1 MAANLCKW
9 TVLLKNNVYLRV
21 DFNILNMIDETLN
34 LSHEKSTAEI
44 SVENSETLNV
54 NIPATD
60 SVLDEAAQVAS
71 AVVSAGDVVS
81 SGNEPVSD
89 GAAVSES
96 GESDSGVH
104 DEPEASEELIVGAVL
119 SDSELKSL
127 ASKSLK
133 EIVEAFRNLV
143 DNGDIMELNRQA
155 EYIKATFYKVLKE
168 EKIASGYHAV
178 QESGAYA
185 AQDGTDEVQEAS
197 PENAPVS
204 GTEQADIR
212 IPEETVS
219 VNPFVEIE
227 RAFKELY
234 ARYKGRR
241 AVYFQ
246 NLEKEKQAN
255 LDRKLEIVE
264 ELKNLLE
271 TTEDLNRTFPEF
283 RALQARWRE
292 IGPVPQARIKDVYE
306 TYQHYVEKFYDYV
319 KINNELRDLDF
330 KRNLEAKTRLCERAE
345 ELEKSP
351 NVVEA
356 FARLQKL
363 HEEWK
368 ECGPVAK
375 EYRESIWDRFRAAT
389 SVVNKMHQAY
399 FEGLKSQQKENLEAK
414 TKLCEKAEELA
425 ERDVKDSSGWNS
437 LTKDFEELQKE
448 WRKIGFA
455 SKKENQ
461 KIFDRFRAACDKFY
475 NRKREFYAD
484 FKEQMNSNMEKKTA
498 LCEQAEAVMDS
509 TDWKKTTDYLISLQK
524 QWKEVGPVSRKKSDQ
539 IWARFRAACDH
550 FFDNKEK
557 NFGGIDPQYVDNLH
571 AKQAV
576 VSDIQAYV
584 PSGDASADMKAASE
598 FADRWNAV
606 GFVPFKEKEKIME
619 QYRSAMADKF
629 PDFRIS
635 GGNARPAKGRG
646 QRVENSAVHRERE
659 RLLQKFRKLES
670 EIATYENNIGFF
682 ASSRNADALIKEFN
696 KKIDAAKAEL
706 VELEAKIHRLDSE
719 E

>member
-1 MAANLCKW
+1 
-9 TVLLKNNVYLRV
+9 
-21 DFNILNMIDETLN
+21 MIDETLN
-34 LSHEKSTAEI
+34 PSSGKSTTENSI
-44 SVENSETLNV
+44 ENSETLNV
-54 NIPATD
+54 NASNVT
-60 SVLDEAAQVAS
+60 SAVEEAAAVAAAVVAAGEVVEKAS
-71 AVVSAGDVVS
+71 AEQEPSA
-81 SGNEPVSD
+81 P
-89 GAAVSES
+89 
-96 GESDSGVH
+96 
-104 DEPEASEELIVGAVL
+104 SEEAETSGDAVGMRGAVI
-119 SDSELKSL
+119 SEEELKKL

-168 EKIASGYHAV
+168 EKIASGYHVLPGAADYVPSQEEEEMQDALSEEQMAETETVEEEEAV
-178 QESGAYA
+178 EATD
-185 AQDGTDEVQEAS
+185 AQ
-197 PENAPVS
+197 AP
-204 GTEQADIR
+204 
-212 IPEETVS
+212 VS
-219 VNPFVEIE
+219 VNPFIEIE

-255 LDRKLEIVE
+255 LDKKQEVIE

-283 RALQARWRE
+283 RALQTKWRE
-292 IGPVPQARIKDVYE
+292 IGPVPQTSVKDIYE

-330 KRNLEAKTRLCERAE
+330 KKNLEAKTVLCERAE
-345 ELEKSP
+345 ALEKSP

-356 FARLQKL
+356 FAQLQKL

-368 ECGPVAK
+368 EYGPVAK
-375 EYRESIWDRFRAAT
+375 EFREEIWDRFRAAT
-389 SVVNKMHQAY
+389 SRINKMHQAY
-399 FEGLKSQQKENLEAK
+399 FESLKVQQKENLIAK
-414 TKLCEKAEELA
+414 TALCEKAEGLA
-425 ERDVKDSSGWNS
+425 DKDIKDSNGWNAV
-437 LTKDFEELQKE
+437 TKEFEEIQKE

-455 SKKENQ
+455 SKKDNQ
-461 KIFDRFRAACDKFY
+461 KIYDRFRAACDKFY
-475 NRKREFYAD
+475 NRKRDFYAD
-484 FKEQMNSNMEKKTA
+484 FKEQMSSNMEKKIA

-509 TDWKKTTDYLISLQK
+509 TDWKKTSDYLISLQK

-539 IWARFRAACDH
+539 VWARFRAACDH

-557 NFGGIDPQYVDNLH
+557 NFGGVDPQYVDNLK
-571 AKQAV
+571 AKQAIIDEIG
-576 VSDIQAYV
+576 SYV
-584 PSGDASADMKAASE
+584 PTGDMRADDRAARD

-606 GFVPFKEKEKIME
+606 GFVPFKEKEKINDS
-619 QYRSAMADKF
+619 YRAAMAEKF

-635 GGNARPAKGRG
+635 GGGRG
-646 QRVENSAVHRERE
+646 RAPRQRGGRVETSPARQERE

-682 ASSRNADALIKEFN
+682 ASSKKADSLVREFQ
-696 KKIDAAKAEL
+696 KKIDAAKEEL
-706 VELEAKIHRLDSE
+706 AALEEKIHKLDSQE
-719 E
+719 

>member
-1 MAANLCKW
+1 
-9 TVLLKNNVYLRV
+9 
-21 DFNILNMIDETLN
+21 MIDETLN
-34 LSHEKSTAEI
+34 PSLGKSTTENSI
-44 SVENSETLNV
+44 ENSETLNV
-54 NIPATD
+54 NASNVT
-60 SVLDEAAQVAS
+60 SAVEEAAAVAAAVVAAGEVVEKAS
-71 AVVSAGDVVS
+71 AEQEPSA
-81 SGNEPVSD
+81 P
-89 GAAVSES
+89 
-96 GESDSGVH
+96 
-104 DEPEASEELIVGAVL
+104 SEEAETSGDAVGMRGAVI
-119 SDSELKSL
+119 SEEELKKL

-168 EKIASGYHAV
+168 EKIASGYHVLPGAADYVPSQEEEEMQDALSEEQMAETETVEEEEAV
-178 QESGAYA
+178 EATD
-185 AQDGTDEVQEAS
+185 AQ
-197 PENAPVS
+197 AP
-204 GTEQADIR
+204 
-212 IPEETVS
+212 VS
-219 VNPFVEIE
+219 VNPFIEIE

-255 LDRKLEIVE
+255 LDKKQEVIE

-283 RALQARWRE
+283 RALQAKWRE
-292 IGPVPQARIKDVYE
+292 IGPVPQTSVKDIYE

-330 KRNLEAKTRLCERAE
+330 KKNLEAKTVLCERAE
-345 ELEKSP
+345 ALEKSP

-356 FARLQKL
+356 FAQLQKL

-368 ECGPVAK
+368 EYGPVAK
-375 EYRESIWDRFRAAT
+375 EFREEIWDRFRAAT
-389 SVVNKMHQAY
+389 SRINKMHQAY
-399 FEGLKSQQKENLEAK
+399 FESLKVQQKENLIAK
-414 TKLCEKAEELA
+414 TALCEKAEGLA
-425 ERDVKDSSGWNS
+425 DKDIKDSNGWNAV
-437 LTKDFEELQKE
+437 TKEFEEIQKE

-455 SKKENQ
+455 SKKDNQ
-461 KIFDRFRAACDKFY
+461 KIYDRFRAACDKFY
-475 NRKREFYAD
+475 NRKRDFYAD
-484 FKEQMNSNMEKKTA
+484 FKEQMSSNMEKKIA

-509 TDWKKTTDYLISLQK
+509 TDWKKTSDYLISLQK

-539 IWARFRAACDH
+539 VWARFRAACDH

-557 NFGGIDPQYVDNLH
+557 NFGGVDPQYVDNLK
-571 AKQAV
+571 AKQAIIDEIG
-576 VSDIQAYV
+576 SYV
-584 PSGDASADMKAASE
+584 PTGDMRADDRAARD

-606 GFVPFKEKEKIME
+606 GFVPFKEKEKINDS
-619 QYRSAMADKF
+619 YRAAMAEKF

-635 GGNARPAKGRG
+635 GGGRG
-646 QRVENSAVHRERE
+646 RAPRQRGGRVETSPARQERE

-682 ASSRNADALIKEFN
+682 ASSKKADSLVREFQ
-696 KKIDAAKAEL
+696 KKIDAAKEEL
-706 VELEAKIHRLDSE
+706 AALEEKIHKLDSQE
-719 E
+719 

>member
-1 MAANLCKW
+1 
-9 TVLLKNNVYLRV
+9 
-21 DFNILNMIDETLN
+21 MIDETLN
-34 LSHEKSTAEI
+34 PSVGKSTTEN

-54 NIPATD
+54 NASNAAPVIE
-60 SVLDEAAQVAS
+60 EAA
-71 AVVSAGDVVS
+71 AV
-81 SGNEPVSD
+81 
-89 GAAVSES
+89 GAAVIAA
-96 GESDSGVH
+96 GELVDNADSTPSA
-104 DEPEASEELIVGAVL
+104 EPAAQEEIPAAHEEMRGAVISEE
-119 SDSELKSL
+119 ELKNL

-143 DNGDIMELNRQA
+143 DNGDIMELNRQS

-168 EKIASGYHAV
+168 EKIASGYHVLPGTAEYV
-178 QESGAYA
+178 EAQE
-185 AQDGTDEVQEAS
+185 DGEQETSMEEQEVREPVEANVPAEANEDAEAS
-197 PENAPVS
+197 
-204 GTEQADIR
+204 
-212 IPEETVS
+212 VS
-219 VNPFVEIE
+219 VNPFIEIE

-246 NLEKEKQAN
+246 NLEKEKQLN
-255 LDRKLEIVE
+255 LDKKLEVIE

-283 RALQARWRE
+283 RALQNRWRE

-330 KRNLEAKTRLCERAE
+330 KKNLEAKTLLCERAE
-345 ELEKSP
+345 ALEKSP

-356 FARLQKL
+356 FAQLQKL

-368 ECGPVAK
+368 EFGPVAK
-375 EYRESIWDRFRAAT
+375 EFREEIWDRFRAAT
-389 SVVNKMHQAY
+389 SRINKMHQAY
-399 FEGLKSQQKENLEAK
+399 FENLKVQQKENLVAK
-414 TKLCEKAEELA
+414 TALCEKAESLA
-425 ERDVKDSSGWNS
+425 DKDIKDSNGWNAV
-437 LTKDFEELQKE
+437 TKEFEDIQKE

-455 SKKENQ
+455 SKKDNQ
-461 KIFDRFRAACDKFY
+461 KIYDRFRAACDKFY

-484 FKEQMNSNMEKKTA
+484 FKEQMNTNMEKKIA

-509 TDWKKTTDYLISLQK
+509 TDWKKTSDYLISLQK

-539 IWARFRAACDH
+539 VWARFRAACDH

-557 NFGGIDPQYVDNLH
+557 NFGGVDPQYVDNLK

-576 VSDIQAYV
+576 VEEVNAYV
-584 PSGDASADMKAASE
+584 ATGDAREDDKAARA
-598 FADRWNAV
+598 FAERWNAV
-606 GFVPFKEKEKIME
+606 GFVPFKEKEKIQE
-619 QYRSAMADKF
+619 AYRDAMAAKF
-629 PDFRIS
+629 PDFRVS
-635 GGNARPAKGRG
+635 AGGGRG
-646 QRVENSAVHRERE
+646 KAQRGGRGRVETSPARQERD

-682 ASSRNADALIKEFN
+682 ASSKKADSLVREFQ
-696 KKIDAAKAEL
+696 KKIDAAKEEL
-706 VELEAKIHRLDSE
+706 AALEEKIHQLDSQE
-719 E
+719 

>member
-1 MAANLCKW
+1 
-9 TVLLKNNVYLRV
+9 
-21 DFNILNMIDETLN
+21 MIDETLN
-34 LSHEKSTAEI
+34 PSSGKSTTENSI
-44 SVENSETLNV
+44 ENSETLNV
-54 NIPATD
+54 NASNVT
-60 SVLDEAAQVAS
+60 SAVEEAAAVAAAVVAAGEVVEQAS
-71 AVVSAGDVVS
+71 AEQEPAALSVEAETSGDAV
-81 SGNEPVSD
+81 GMR
-89 GAAVSES
+89 GAVI
-96 GESDSGVH
+96 
-104 DEPEASEELIVGAVL
+104 SEE
-119 SDSELKSL
+119 ELKKL

-168 EKIASGYHAV
+168 EKIASGYHVLPGAADYVPSQEEEEMQDALSEEQMAETEAV
-178 QESGAYA
+178 EEEEAVEA
-185 AQDGTDEVQEAS
+185 ADTQT
-197 PENAPVS
+197 P
-204 GTEQADIR
+204 
-212 IPEETVS
+212 VS
-219 VNPFVEIE
+219 VNPFIEIE

-255 LDRKLEIVE
+255 LDKKQEVIE

-283 RALQARWRE
+283 RALQTKWRE
-292 IGPVPQARIKDVYE
+292 IGPVPQTSVKDIYE

-330 KRNLEAKTRLCERAE
+330 KKNLEAKTVLCERAE
-345 ELEKSP
+345 ALEKSP

-356 FARLQKL
+356 FAQLQKL

-368 ECGPVAK
+368 EYGPVAK
-375 EYRESIWDRFRAAT
+375 EFREEIWDRFRAAT
-389 SVVNKMHQAY
+389 SRINKMHQAY
-399 FEGLKSQQKENLEAK
+399 FESLKVQQKENLIAK
-414 TKLCEKAEELA
+414 TALCEKAEGLA
-425 ERDVKDSSGWNS
+425 DKDIKDSNGWNAV
-437 LTKDFEELQKE
+437 TKEFEEIQKE

-455 SKKENQ
+455 SKKDNQ
-461 KIFDRFRAACDKFY
+461 KIYDRFRAACDKFY
-475 NRKREFYAD
+475 NRKRDFYAD
-484 FKEQMNSNMEKKTA
+484 FKEQMSSNMEKKIA

-509 TDWKKTTDYLISLQK
+509 TDWKKTSDYLISLQK

-539 IWARFRAACDH
+539 VWARFRAACDH

-557 NFGGIDPQYVDNLH
+557 NFGGVNPQYVDNLK
-571 AKQAV
+571 AKQAIIDEIG
-576 VSDIQAYV
+576 SYV
-584 PSGDASADMKAASE
+584 PTGDMRADDRAARD

-606 GFVPFKEKEKIME
+606 GFVPFKEKEKINDS
-619 QYRSAMADKF
+619 YRAAMAEKF

-635 GGNARPAKGRG
+635 GGGRG
-646 QRVENSAVHRERE
+646 RAPRQRGGRVETSPARQERE

-682 ASSRNADALIKEFN
+682 ASSKKADSLVREFQ
-696 KKIDAAKAEL
+696 KKIDAAKEEL
-706 VELEAKIHRLDSE
+706 AALEEKIHKLDSQE
-719 E
+719 